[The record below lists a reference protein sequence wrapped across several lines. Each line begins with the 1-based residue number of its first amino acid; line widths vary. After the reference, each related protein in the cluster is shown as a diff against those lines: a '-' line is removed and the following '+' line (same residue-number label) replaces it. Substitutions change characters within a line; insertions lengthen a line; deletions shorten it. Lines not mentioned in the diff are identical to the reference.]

1 MEMKSTKLISANVV
15 SIRVFENR
23 PKKSHS
29 TLRAKRA
36 TFTFWVDK
44 SSLKMPKM
52 VNFGEFLKTWSLQS
66 NNVTRQVT
74 FNRTKI
80 NGKFQMRHFEKFS
93 NIVHPA
99 NSRRRRRR
107 KGRFLSLILFVVEE
121 QPWRQETK
129 SVVGRRGKISKPSKC
144 PSPSHLS
151 PSS

>member
-1 MEMKSTKLISANVV
+1 MKWCQSRVIFSSGHTHTHSVWKSTNVV
-15 SIRVFENR
+15 AFNIASEASYIYFLSRQNI
-23 PKKSHS
+23 
-29 TLRAKRA
+29 
-36 TFTFWVDK
+36 
-44 SSLKMPKM
+44 
-52 VNFGEFLKTWSLQS
+52 VNFGEFGKSWSWRS
-66 NNVTRQVT
+66 NSVTRQVT

-99 NSRRRRRR
+99 NSKRRRSR